1 MTDHLNM
8 LYVLSRYMYKV
19 SLTEQDLFT
28 NIDHLNM
35 LYLLSRYMYKVSLA
49 EQDLFTN
56 IDFDYPKLI
65 KILPCQFNAQ
75 MSIQVFVVLF
85 LVAVKLLYK

>member
-1 MTDHLNM
+1 
-8 LYVLSRYMYKV
+8 
-19 SLTEQDLFT
+19 
-28 NIDHLNM
+28 
-35 LYLLSRYMYKVSLA
+35 MYKVSLA

-75 MSIQVFVVLF
+75 MSIQVPF
-85 LVAVKLLYK
+85 LYLAAKLLYKPVVMSVCPKHLGYLTLYPV